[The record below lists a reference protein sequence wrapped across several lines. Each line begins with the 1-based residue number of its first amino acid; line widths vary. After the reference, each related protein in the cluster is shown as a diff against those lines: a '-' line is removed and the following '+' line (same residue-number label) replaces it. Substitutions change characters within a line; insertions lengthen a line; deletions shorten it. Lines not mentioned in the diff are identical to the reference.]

1 MEGKWLSSLVAA
13 VVFAVLC
20 FFLATAQVASADRGL
35 KLMNPN
41 INTIARG
48 EMKRALK
55 NSQQEDG
62 SSYSHVW
69 PAMKFEWRIAV
80 GSVIG
85 FLGAALGSVG
95 GVGGGGIFVPML
107 TLIIGFDPKSSTALS
122 KCMIMGTAC
131 STVYYNLR
139 LRHPSLDA
147 PLIDYHLV
155 LLIQPMLMLGISIG
169 VILNVI
175 IPEWMVTLLLI
186 ILFLGTSMK
195 AFMKGVDT
203 WRRETTLMKEAAKG
217 LGSNSRSTQ
226 YEHIP
231 LSPSNSDQEDAET
244 AREPVVPVLQ
254 NVCWREL
261 GLLVLVWM
269 AFLVLQVTKN
279 YTATCS
285 TWYWFLN
292 LLQIPIAGSA
302 TLYEAVSLYSGRRK
316 ISSGREE
323 GTKWRVAQLF
333 IYCSC
338 GVVAGVAG
346 GLLGLGGGFILGPL
360 FLELGLP
367 PQVSSAT
374 TTFAMAFSS
383 SISVVEYYLLNRFPI
398 PYAVYFS
405 LVSAVAAFNGQVVVG
420 RWIVAMGRAS
430 LVIFILAS
438 MIFISALSLGGV
450 GVSDMLKRIE
460 KHEYMGFENLCG
472 YQP

>member
-1 MEGKWLSSLVAA
+1 MEGKWLSRLVAA
-13 VVFAVLC
+13 VVFSVLC
-20 FFLATAQVASADRGL
+20 FFLATAQAASADRGL
-35 KLMNPN
+35 KLMDSN
-41 INTIARG
+41 INTTARG
-48 EMKRALK
+48 EMKRASKRSL
-55 NSQQEDG
+55 QEDG

-85 FLGAALGSVG
+85 FLAAALGSVG

-107 TLIIGFDPKSSTALS
+107 TLIIGFDPKSSTAVS

-147 PLIDYHLV
+147 PLIDYHLA

-169 VILNVI
+169 VTLNVI
-175 IPEWMVTLLLI
+175 IPEWMVTLLLV

-203 WRRETTLMKEAAKG
+203 WRRETTLMKEAANG
-217 LGSNSRSTQ
+217 LGSNSRSTR
-226 YEHIP
+226 YKHIP
-231 LSPSNSDQEDAET
+231 LSSSNSDQEDAET
-244 AREPVVPVLQ
+244 VEEPVVPVLQ

-292 LLQIPIAGSA
+292 LLQIPLAGSA

-316 ISSGREE
+316 IASGREE
-323 GTKWRVAQLF
+323 ATKWRVAQLF

-374 TTFAMAFSS
+374 STFAMAFSA
-383 SISVVEYYLLNRFPI
+383 SISVVEYYLLNRFPL

-405 LVSAVAAFNGQVVVG
+405 LVAAVAAFNGQVVVG

-430 LVIFILAS
+430 LIIFALAS

>member
-1 MEGKWLSSLVAA
+1 MEGKWLSRLVAA

-55 NSQQEDG
+55 RSQQEDG

-147 PLIDYHLV
+147 PLIDYRLV
-155 LLIQPMLMLGISIG
+155 MLIQPTLMLGISIG

-186 ILFLGTSMK
+186 ILLLGTSVK
-195 AFMKGVDT
+195 AFMKGVET

-231 LSPSNSDQEDAET
+231 LSPSNSDQEDEET

-254 NVCWREL
+254 NVCWREF

-269 AFLVLQVTKN
+269 AFLVLQVTK
-279 YTATCS
+279 
-285 TWYWFLN
+285 
-292 LLQIPIAGSA
+292 IPIAGSA

-383 SISVVEYYLLNRFPI
+383 SISVVEYYLLNRFPL

-420 RWIVAMGRAS
+420 RWIVAMGRVS